1 MKALAVDLGGT
12 HAGCGVVEDSRI
24 LAHESLDTARA
35 KSLAAFL
42 PKIADVL
49 RSLVKQT
56 GVRLDEFSGVAV
68 GMPCIVDSR
77 AARALATH
85 GKYDD
90 AKEIDLCAWSRAEFG
105 MPLRLENDARMAL
118 LGECF
123 GGAAKGYSDVVM
135 MTLGTGIGGVVM
147 IEGKLIRGKHFQA
160 GCLGGHLPVLFDGR
174 RCTCGNIGCAE
185 AEASGDSLAAVVS
198 AWPGVSQSSLSKHSA
213 LGFRE
218 LFAEAAAGDR
228 VAIEVRDR
236 CLKIWA
242 ADAVAMIHAY
252 DPELLVIGGG
262 VMKSADVILPAI
274 ERHVH
279 QYAWTPWGKVQVR
292 AAALGNNAAL
302 LGAVPLLSEPLNR
315 DAD

>member
-1 MKALAVDLGGT
+1 MKALAIDLGGT
-12 HAGCGVVEDSRI
+12 HAGCGVVEDAKI
-24 LAHESLDTARA
+24 LAHESVDTARA

-42 PKIADVL
+42 PKMSDVL
-49 RSLVKQT
+49 RSLVRQA
-56 GVRLDEFSGVAV
+56 GLRLQDFSGVAV

-77 AARALATH
+77 AMRALATH

-90 AKEIDLCAWSRAEFG
+90 AKEIDLCAWCHNEFG
-105 MPLRLENDARMAL
+105 LPLKLENDARMAL

-174 RCTCGNIGCAE
+174 RCTCGNVGCAE

-198 AWPGVSQSSLSKHSA
+198 DWPGVSASSLSKCSP
-213 LGFRE
+213 LGFKE

-228 VAIEVRDR
+228 VAQEVLDR

-242 ADAVAMIHAY
+242 TDAVAMIHAY

-262 VMKSADVILPAI
+262 VMKSAEVILPAI
-274 ERHVH
+274 EAHVH

-292 AAALGNNAAL
+292 AADLGNNAAL
-302 LGAVPLLSEPLNR
+302 LGAVPLLSEIR
-315 DAD
+315 ESSE

>member
-24 LAHESLDTARA
+24 LAHKTIDTAHA

-42 PKIADVL
+42 PEIRNVL
-49 RSLVKQT
+49 HSLVKQN
-56 GVRLDEFSGVAV
+56 GLRLEDFSGVAV

-77 AARALATH
+77 AMRALATH

-90 AKEIDLCAWSRAEFG
+90 AKEIDLCAWSRKELG
-105 MPLRLENDARMAL
+105 LPLRLENDARMAL

-123 GGAAKGYSDVVM
+123 GGAAKGYSNVVM

-147 IEGKLIRGKHFQA
+147 MEGKLIRGTHFQA

-174 RCTCGNIGCAE
+174 RCTCGNVGCAE
-185 AEASGDSLAAVVS
+185 AEASGDSLAAIVS
-198 AWPGVSQSSLSKHSA
+198 AWPGASDSALSKYSA
-213 LGFRE
+213 LGFKE

-252 DPELLVIGGG
+252 DPEILVIGGG
-262 VMKSADVILPAI
+262 VMKSADLILPAI
-274 ERHVH
+274 QVHVH

-292 AAALGNNAAL
+292 SAELGNNAAL
-302 LGAVPLLSEPLNR
+302 VGAVPLLSES
-315 DAD
+315 

>member
-12 HAGCGVVEDSRI
+12 HAGCGVVENSRI
-24 LAHESLDTARA
+24 LAHENLDTARA

-42 PKIADVL
+42 PKISDIL
-49 RSLVKQT
+49 RSLVKKT
-56 GVRLDEFSGVAV
+56 GLALQDFSGIAV

-77 AARALATH
+77 AMRALATH

-90 AKEIDLCAWSRAEFG
+90 AKEIDLSAWSRKEFG

-123 GGAAKGYSDVVM
+123 GGAAQGYSDVIM

-147 IEGKLIRGKHFQA
+147 MEGKLILGKHFQA
-160 GCLGGHLPVLFDGR
+160 GCLGGHLPVLYNGR
-174 RCTCGNIGCAE
+174 RCTCGNVGCAE
-185 AEASGDSLAAVVS
+185 AEASGDSLTAVVNT
-198 AWPGVSQSSLSKHSA
+198 WPGVSESSLSKYSS
-213 LGFRE
+213 LGFKE

-228 VAIEVRDR
+228 VALEVRDR

-252 DPELLVIGGG
+252 DPEILVIGGG
-262 VMKSADVILPAI
+262 VMKSADLILPAI
-274 ERHVH
+274 EAHVRE
-279 QYAWTPWGKVQVR
+279 YAWTPWGKVQVR
-292 AAALGNNAAL
+292 AAELGNNAAL
-302 LGAVPLLSEPLNR
+302 LGAVPLLSE
-315 DAD
+315 A